1 MVVFYLISYI
11 IYIIYIHI
19 YHIYITYIYHIYI
32 YMCAYHCSPWPT
44 QPALAR
50 VRCGGTISWVVPGR
64 WFFRQV
70 YPYDSSTIVRWDSV
84 FIWIVSLRLD
94 WLDGPMSQQSGS
106 SLIYLQKKT
115 RSFPL
120 MGLWWESIRGIR
132 ECPSMVIL
140 WWYFL
145 GILWLLGGD
154 WNHHGILMNFMWLSR
169 NSWEESSFQLT
180 VQRGRYTTNQIV
192 FWYELFH

>member
-1 MVVFYLISYI
+1 MYSPKKRHVFLGKMVIRLLIWGSLLFLRENL
-11 IYIIYIHI
+11 
-19 YHIYITYIYHIYI
+19 
-32 YMCAYHCSPWPT
+32 PF
-44 QPALAR
+44 
-50 VRCGGTISWVVPGR
+50 CGLDQLDW
-64 WFFRQV
+64 
-70 YPYDSSTIVRWDSV
+70 
-84 FIWIVSLRLD
+84 LD

-140 WWYFL
+140 WWYFI